1 MSLILAA
8 CRKLASSLRIAT
20 IFLVMGTIA
29 GAQTPSQD
37 PLSALKNLTPEQQQ
51 SLIQGVLGNGNGDG
65 TTKKAD
71 SKLNTPETVEK
82 RDDRMGGQDQE
93 TKKGKTIDGRMLR
106 QSDEDPE
113 LRAGDSVL
121 IDLTPVELVGA
132 NNNVIVPAG
141 GT

>member
-1 MSLILAA
+1 MSLNLAA

-82 RDDRMGGQDQE
+82 RDDRLGGQDTE
-93 TKKGKTIDGRMLR
+93 TKKGKTIDGRTLR
-106 QSDEDPE
+106 HSDEDPE

-121 IDLTPVELVGA
+121 IDFSGE
-132 NNNVIVPAG
+132 
-141 GT
+141 

>member
-1 MSLILAA
+1 MSLNLAA

-37 PLSALKNLTPEQQQ
+37 PLSALKNLTPERLQ

-71 SKLNTPETVEK
+71 SKLNTPRADEK
-82 RDDRMGGQDQE
+82 IAYRLCGQDTE
-93 TKKGKTIDGRMLR
+93 TNKGESIYGR
-106 QSDEDPE
+106 
-113 LRAGDSVL
+113 
-121 IDLTPVELVGA
+121 
-132 NNNVIVPAG
+132 
-141 GT
+141 